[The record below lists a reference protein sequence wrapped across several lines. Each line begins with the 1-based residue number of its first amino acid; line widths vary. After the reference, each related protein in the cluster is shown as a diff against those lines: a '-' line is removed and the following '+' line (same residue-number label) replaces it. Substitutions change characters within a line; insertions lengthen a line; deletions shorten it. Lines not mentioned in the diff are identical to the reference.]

1 MAVIRDAKT
10 GRFKRVTVP
19 TPSQVF
25 KPKPPPVPVQRD
37 RRANG
42 YKGPLTRAELSADA
56 VPTPAQL
63 RTRHGS

>member
-10 GRFKRVTVP
+10 GRFKKVTVP
-19 TPSQVF
+19 TPAQVF
-25 KPKPPPVPVQRD
+25 PRKPPTVPAQPD

-42 YKGPLTRAELSADA
+42 YRGPLTRAELSADA

-63 RTRHGS
+63 RTRHGR